1 MIGLIG
7 FIVIPVLWDL
17 LTLVPRHTSPTNF
30 RLFMLLEIVLGPFW
44 VWMGTGERPSA
55 AVIGGA
61 ALVLVTLDFHFLS
74 SAREAGKPGSN

>member
-1 MIGLIG
+1 MIGLMG
-7 FIVIPVLWDL
+7 FIVMPVLWGL
-17 LTLVPRHTSPTNF
+17 LTLAPRHTSPTNVS
-30 RLFMLLEIVLGPFW
+30 LFMLLEMVLGPFW

-74 SAREAGKPGSN
+74 SAREAGKPGAN